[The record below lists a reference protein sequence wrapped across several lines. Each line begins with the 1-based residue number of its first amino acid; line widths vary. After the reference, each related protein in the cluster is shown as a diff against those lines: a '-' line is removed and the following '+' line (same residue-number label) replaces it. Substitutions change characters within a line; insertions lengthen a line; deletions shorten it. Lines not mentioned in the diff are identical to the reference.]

1 MPCTT
6 LQTPALLVCTLLRS
20 GAMVSYTVRCM
31 VWLVP
36 PNGGQGSVVVSMRSR
51 LHCVLF
57 TITQRVLCDT
67 MFPTFHGS
75 GSTWV
80 MISCSV

>member
-1 MPCTT
+1 
-6 LQTPALLVCTLLRS
+6 
-20 GAMVSYTVRCM
+20 MVSRTVRCL

-36 PNGGQGSVVVSMRSR
+36 PNGQASVVVSVRSR
-51 LHCVLF
+51 LHCVLS
-57 TITQRVLCDT
+57 TITQRVLCVS
-67 MFPTFHGS
+67 MFPIFHGW